1 MSFTWIIT
9 FSHKKVNYSNNF
21 VLVSEP
27 LNIIWWFF
35 CWTFFMFHF
44 FSFGPTRNDF
54 WISDLLQKHIIFNMI
69 ILWGSLNY
77 LLAQLQPEL
86 TVIFLIFVNWRF
98 ESKKATSIFDLSWRH
113 LKKKIHRIN
122 WIQFQSISPV
132 KRLLTWTSPVAAVKF
147 CYDL

>member
-1 MSFTWIIT
+1 MSFYLNHHF
-9 FSHKKVNYSNNF
+9 FSQRGKLSLTIFFF
-21 VLVSEP
+21 VVSEP
-27 LNIIWWFF
+27 LAWCFF
-35 CWTFFMFHF
+35 FVECFT
-44 FSFGPTRNDF
+44 SF
-54 WISDLLQKHIIFNMI
+54 LLDQLEMSFEYQIFYKKNIIFNII

-77 LLAQLQPEL
+77 LFAQLQPEL
-86 TVIFLIFVNWRF
+86 TVIFLIFDNWRF